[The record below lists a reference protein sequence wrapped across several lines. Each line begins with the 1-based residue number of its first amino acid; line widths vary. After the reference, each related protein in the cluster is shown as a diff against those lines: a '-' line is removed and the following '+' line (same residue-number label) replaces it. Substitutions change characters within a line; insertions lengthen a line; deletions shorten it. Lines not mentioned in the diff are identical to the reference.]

1 MLKELYIENLAV
13 IEKAD
18 IVFTDKFNV
27 FSGETGAGKSILIG
41 AINAVLGG
49 RVYKDIVRTGTAKAS
64 VSAVFD
70 YIPERTARKLEE
82 NGFACED
89 ELLVRRDISAD
100 GKSTVHINGAPAT
113 AAVLKEIMSGLIDI
127 HGQHDNRILTD
138 NANQRELID
147 GYAELKERLA
157 AYGELFRTFSK
168 LTRDIKR
175 LEALDSEKSERIER
189 LKADIDSVEKLRL
202 KKGDETEISERLARA
217 RNAEDIK
224 RSLAGAQMNLIGSDS
239 EQGAGDMINSAASLL
254 SGISAFVPECEKLS
268 ERLSALGI
276 ELDDIAG
283 EISSAL
289 PDDEEENELPA
300 LEEKMSGILLLKRKY
315 SAELDDIIDMC
326 SQWKTELS
334 ELSETDDTI
343 TKLSEERH
351 KLGDELKKAALEIS
365 DIRQSASE
373 RLTEQITEE
382 LKFLGMPDVRLRFDI
397 TRGKITVNG
406 MDEVQLMISV
416 NKGEELKP
424 IAKAAS
430 GGELSRI
437 MLAVK
442 SVSAE
447 NDDTPTMIFDEID
460 TGISGI
466 AAQKVGRKLSELSR
480 KRQVL
485 CVTHLAQI
493 AALSDNH
500 LLISKE
506 SRGERTY
513 TSVKALDYDEKLKE
527 IARIISGDS
536 GSEASIRNAEELVSK
551 RYSGDGE

>member
-202 KKGDETEISERLARA
+202 KKGDETEI
-217 RNAEDIK
+217 
-224 RSLAGAQMNLIGSDS
+224 
-239 EQGAGDMINSAASLL
+239 
-254 SGISAFVPECEKLS
+254 S